1 MNEHIRQ
8 FIDQLAAGESAEAK
22 DSLENILATKSF
34 EALDAYKKQIA
45 QNIFGGAE
53 EPEATNSETEV
64 EVQEAE

>member
-22 DSLENILATKSF
+22 NSLENILASKSF
-34 EALDAYKKQIA
+34 EALDEFKKQIA
-45 QNIFGGAE
+45 QGAFGGGTKE
-53 EPEATNSETEV
+53 EPQAETDV